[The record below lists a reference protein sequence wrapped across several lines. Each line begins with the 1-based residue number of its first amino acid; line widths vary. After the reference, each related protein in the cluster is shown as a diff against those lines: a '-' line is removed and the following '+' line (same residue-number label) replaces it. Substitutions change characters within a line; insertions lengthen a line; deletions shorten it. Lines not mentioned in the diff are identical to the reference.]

1 LKGREAPTVL
11 TPHPGEAARLLASS
25 PAEINRDRVGAAR
38 ELSSRTASVVLLKG
52 AASVVADVDGRV
64 IINPTGGASLATGGT
79 GDVLT
84 GIVAAHLA
92 QGLTPFEAAAVGAYL
107 HGAAADE
114 IESRQGAAGLLASEL
129 ADALPAVAHSLRAAA
144 ETQIAE
150 ESVGGAEL
158 SLALSFPGS

>member
-1 LKGREAPTVL
+1 MV
-11 TPHPGEAARLLASS
+11 
-25 PAEINRDRVGAAR
+25 
-38 ELSSRTASVVLLKG
+38 
-52 AASVVADVDGRV
+52 
-64 IINPTGGASLATGGT
+64 NPTGGPGLASGGT

-114 IESRQGAAGLLASEL
+114 IESRQGAAGLLAGDL
-129 ADALPAVAHSLRAAA
+129 ADDLPAVAHSLRGEA
-144 ETQIAE
+144 ERQIAE
-150 ESVGGAEL
+150 ESVGGPEL